1 MRRTVIIPVVLHALA
16 AVATL
21 LWLLW
26 YFIPTGNVFKG
37 LATLLI
43 LLLAGWTVFKNY
55 RREQPVSDTVVSAT
69 DLPLPDTQGP
79 VVLVCGDMPDALFQ
93 RSPLRKTA
101 QGWWLRIGDVSRLTD
116 VVRNIQTQFPR
127 QVGQLS
133 VMYRCLPDH
142 HQDEAVLRSALKTLR
157 QQCKQIQSLTGFTLP
172 VVLSAEFSGPETPWI
187 IVRGDKPVVCPVND
201 SPQAFIDW
209 QQAEDNILALPAV
222 SEAFS
227 FIRNTLADELEKPDR
242 LTPPVRAFS
251 VAMRLGVASPETQSV
266 WSAWLCS
273 RTCLQ
278 FSRKPA
284 QSVPAGLFPDAV
296 LPLLAPFASTVQGG
310 QRTRRLVLLM
320 WLCALTAL
328 GISALNNRDLIHHV
342 GASLQRWNAIP
353 MNHYRPKAESLA
365 ALKQDALLLER
376 WQRQG
381 EPLRYSLGYY
391 PGHQVKPDFDREGTE
406 PAYGYLWLRMAKPYA
421 GETLGWHT
429 PLIDGTEVAIA
440 YSNGDIDLP
449 YIAYALHDSEHPDHV
464 TRDNP
469 TRNVL
474 RTPANNKLR
483 MEDKRGEEHIK
494 LATEYGKTQLNSG
507 HLVDSQGQRRGQGTE
522 LRTDEWGT
530 LRAGKGLFV
539 SADAQAKA
547 QGDALDMSAALKE
560 IDRLNQ
566 QLQQLEMAAEKAQA
580 LKGDVDSQIQM
591 FELRL
596 KPLNEAVLFSA
607 PEGMALTSGEDMQLA
622 AERNLALNAGE
633 DFSVGVMGNATALIG
648 EKLGL
653 FARTGQLSLKSG
665 EGPIDVQAQNASM
678 RLFAEKT
685 LTLSS
690 AGDISFAGKKRITLI
705 GGGSYLR
712 LEAGK
717 VEYGTTATYIRKVKR
732 TMAAGANSTPTSS
745 ISMPLVEDLI
755 RDGFFDE
762 QFRILNDSGKPMANV
777 PYFISSESGETFKG
791 VTDNQGLCKRI
802 FSKESSKLTVWL
814 GVQALEKW

>member
-251 VAMRLGVASPETQSV
+251 VAMRLGVASLETQSV

-391 PGHQVKPDFDREGTE
+391 PGQR
-406 PAYGYLWLRMAKPYA
+406 LWLA
-421 GETLGWHT
+421 
-429 PLIDGTEVAIA
+429 
-440 YSNGDIDLP
+440 
-449 YIAYALHDSEHPDHV
+449 
-464 TRDNP
+464 
-469 TRNVL
+469 
-474 RTPANNKLR
+474 
-483 MEDKRGEEHIK
+483 
-494 LATEYGKTQLNSG
+494 
-507 HLVDSQGQRRGQGTE
+507 
-522 LRTDEWGT
+522 
-530 LRAGKGLFV
+530 
-539 SADAQAKA
+539 
-547 QGDALDMSAALKE
+547 
-560 IDRLNQ
+560 
-566 QLQQLEMAAEKAQA
+566 LQQAIDTWTPPPAPKPEPVPKIVRL
-580 LKGDVDSQIQM
+580 DSM
-591 FELRL
+591 S
-596 KPLNEAVLFSA
+596 LF
-607 PEGMALTSGEDMQLA
+607 
-622 AERNLALNAGE
+622 
-633 DFSVGVMGNATALIG
+633 
-648 EKLGL
+648 
-653 FARTGQLSLKSG
+653 
-665 EGPIDVQAQNASM
+665 
-678 RLFAEKT
+678 
-685 LTLSS
+685 
-690 AGDISFAGKKRITLI
+690 
-705 GGGSYLR
+705 
-712 LEAGK
+712 
-717 VEYGTTATYIRKVKR
+717 
-732 TMAAGANSTPTSS
+732 
-745 ISMPLVEDLI
+745 
-755 RDGFFDE
+755 
-762 QFRILNDSGKPMANV
+762 DSGKSALKDGSTRILVNALVGIKARPGWLIV
-777 PYFISSESGETFKG
+777 VSGH
-791 VTDNQGLCKRI
+791 TDNTGSVQLNQTLSLQRAEAVRNWMRDTGDVPESCFAVQGYGDSRPIASNDTPDGRAHNRRVEISL
-802 FSKESSKLTVWL
+802 VP
-814 GVQALEKW
+814 QADACRLPGAKHASQDVRDVSTEEMEK